1 MSAQLDE
8 LIAQFE
14 NFQAKVR
21 QAEASFA
28 GVGDMQERIS
38 QVENAVTSPDGAVT
52 VVAGAGGT
60 VTDIRLAAGATRLD
74 SAQLS
79 ALIMNTLR
87 QAVAGAVQQQAG
99 IVDDAFGD
107 AFGVNTSEQVRQA
120 QAEAWGTEA
129 EEPASEQPAPQQTA
143 QRATPRRRPGPRDD
157 DDYFEDN
164 SILRRD

>member
-1 MSAQLDE
+1 MSAHIDE

-21 QAEASFA
+21 QAEANFA
-28 GVGDMQERIS
+28 GVGDMQERIA

-60 VTDIRLAAGATRLD
+60 VTDIRLAAGAARID
-74 SAQLS
+74 PAQLS
-79 ALIMNTLR
+79 ALIMSTLR

-129 EEPASEQPAPQQTA
+129 AEPASEQQTPQQA
-143 QRATPRRRPGPRDD
+143 APRRRPGPRDD
-157 DDYFEDN
+157 DDYFDDN